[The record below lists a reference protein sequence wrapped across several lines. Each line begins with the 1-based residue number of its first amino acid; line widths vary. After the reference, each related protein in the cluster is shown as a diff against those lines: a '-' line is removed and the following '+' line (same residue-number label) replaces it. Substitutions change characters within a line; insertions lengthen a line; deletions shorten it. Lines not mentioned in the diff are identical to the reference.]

1 LLAAPAVAQQS
12 ASRQEAPEVV
22 WTWSKQCDGNHK
34 LSVTVRLDHK
44 VLYRGDLPICRGR
57 RDAEDGQMKFYFA
70 GGHLFQ
76 GEYRTHSTD
85 TIEGDIW
92 QAGGEEDALIL
103 GVSFSTKKQVLLNT
117 LHIARP
123 DKQSSSELDTGIFI
137 TSDPASVR

>member
-1 LLAAPAVAQQS
+1 
-12 ASRQEAPEVV
+12 
-22 WTWSKQCDGNHK
+22 
-34 LSVTVRLDHK
+34 
-44 VLYRGDLPICRGR
+44 
-57 RDAEDGQMKFYFA
+57 MKFYFA